1 MQFDLFSMLETC
13 DTFFRIL
20 WFNKKFKKHS
30 IYLKYSFR
38 FNNICWKAWGQ
49 VFIFLKE
56 ISFHSANIYLFI
68 NEPQKSNT
76 GSKKF
81 K

>member
-1 MQFDLFSMLETC
+1 MEWRVRTIAAGAC
-13 DTFFRIL
+13 
-20 WFNKKFKKHS
+20 

-38 FNNICWKAWGQ
+38 YNNICWKAWGQ
-49 VFIFLKE
+49 VFIFLKD
-56 ISFHSANIYLFI
+56 ISFHSENIYVFV